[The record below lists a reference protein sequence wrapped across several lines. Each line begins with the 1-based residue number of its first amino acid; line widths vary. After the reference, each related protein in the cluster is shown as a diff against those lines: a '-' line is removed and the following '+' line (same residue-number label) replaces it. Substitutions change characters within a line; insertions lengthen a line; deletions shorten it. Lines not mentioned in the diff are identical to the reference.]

1 VRAVSGVRADQ
12 VEVVRRLLV
21 ILGASGVATRSIL
34 RALSSGTYRQLDIG
48 VLIESI
54 YIAGVIRR
62 KDRIRTLLLLL
73 WLLSPDRAL
82 RVVTTCLYRQVRY
95 CGAVLHAGKR
105 RGVEILPDR
114 ILHTLPGLLQG
125 SPVRR
130 TMVDRYR
137 YGRASM
143 RPAADSVAADRV
155 AHAHACMEQLWGG
168 EGGGGVIGSWRAR
181 TYDLQEEMQA
191 LVIDVGAIRT
201 RNRAMREANTLV
213 READRVHTLLLLV
226 RDVAAALPDLWFSEA
241 LWRTG
246 LHALGGIQR
255 VSDALDWHMNRAE
268 GSVADMQHA
277 YSTLLRARTPSK
289 ALLAL
294 FDTVQVAVA
303 QIVNSI
309 DRMPY
314 VLHMDAIARTSR
326 PEAYF
331 TKMRD
336 NLKRYPS
343 SPYQLFPNMLDNGA
357 DNCAAEEGADDCEAE
372 EFLRFSGIRTLA
384 GFADSIAAAT

>member
-1 VRAVSGVRADQ
+1 
-12 VEVVRRLLV
+12 
-21 ILGASGVATRSIL
+21 
-34 RALSSGTYRQLDIG
+34 
-48 VLIESI
+48 
-54 YIAGVIRR
+54 
-62 KDRIRTLLLLL
+62 
-73 WLLSPDRAL
+73 
-82 RVVTTCLYRQVRY
+82 
-95 CGAVLHAGKR
+95 
-105 RGVEILPDR
+105 
-114 ILHTLPGLLQG
+114 
-125 SPVRR
+125 
-130 TMVDRYR
+130 
-137 YGRASM
+137 
-143 RPAADSVAADRV
+143 
-155 AHAHACMEQLWGG
+155 
-168 EGGGGVIGSWRAR
+168 
-181 TYDLQEEMQA
+181 
-191 LVIDVGAIRT
+191 
-201 RNRAMREANTLV
+201 
-213 READRVHTLLLLV
+213 
-226 RDVAAALPDLWFSEA
+226 
-241 LWRTG
+241 
-246 LHALGGIQR
+246 
-255 VSDALDWHMNRAE
+255 
-268 GSVADMQHA
+268 MQHA